1 MLSTRTPHQIRPLIR
16 SDFSTYTE
24 IMCSS
29 YLHHHPPKWLLFSA
43 LLLCLIVLSDQAST
57 CSTVGQLK
65 CKCINLTTFNCS
77 WASINIMPIM
87 LDPRLKVLDL
97 SHNQIKR
104 IHDLNSIYISIE
116 HLDISYN
123 LLNSN
128 ESSMF
133 ESKNLKVGFSC
144 FKKRVFHSLCVWFTL
159 GIYLYVCLIN
169 SLVYESI
176 QVITLWNVPLISVLR
191 TLFYVNHLFAYRIII
206 AIDSYNHSPLNS
218 PCPGLD
224 HTVLLFF
231 NWSRLITFILRDSG
245 EHCSC

>member
-1 MLSTRTPHQIRPLIR
+1 MCPIGHCPTVCSDQVRCLVKCVQFRCDLKNHINFFKKKFNFKYLLSTRTPHQIRPLIR

-144 FKKRVFHSLCVWFTL
+144 FKKRVAHFFIHCVIYLGYLPLCVF
-159 GIYLYVCLIN
+159 
-169 SLVYESI
+169 
-176 QVITLWNVPLISVLR
+176 
-191 TLFYVNHLFAYRIII
+191 
-206 AIDSYNHSPLNS
+206 D
-218 PCPGLD
+218 
-224 HTVLLFF
+224 
-231 NWSRLITFILRDSG
+231 
-245 EHCSC
+245 